1 MAVKIWYD
9 KRVEGAEFTMDRRI
23 IIVMLML
30 MTVFIGF
37 GIIIPVM
44 PEIVKRVDPGR
55 AEYHNALMLSLYS
68 LVSFILSPVWGTLS
82 DRIGRRPVILTGVLG
97 FSASFLLFGL
107 ASDNLPLMYASRLLG
122 GLFSGAVVSVIVAYV
137 ADVTTPEQRT
147 RGMGLVGMS
156 IGLGFTFGPGF
167 GGLLSRIS
175 LETPF
180 FAAAALSALLFLVSL
195 PNLQESL
202 PPERRRKAAGK
213 RPSRWTAFAGP
224 LKYLYVLAFTVTFT
238 LAGIESTLQWFGMQR
253 FNVTP
258 FQFGMMFFVCGLV
271 GAIVQGGVV
280 RRVIKPGQEPKFI
293 AAGLLISSAGF
304 FLLVTS
310 RELWTATLY
319 LAIFGVGNALVRPCV
334 TSLITQRT
342 KVGQGVAS
350 GLSSSMDSLGR
361 IAGPVIG
368 AVLFRIELTLPL
380 LFGGVVSAAALLLL
394 VRFRMLDRREADTL
408 PAA

>member
-1 MAVKIWYD
+1 
-9 KRVEGAEFTMDRRI
+9 MDRRI
-23 IIVMLML
+23 FTVMLVL
-30 MTVFIGF
+30 VTVFIGF

-44 PEIVKRVDPGR
+44 PELVKSIDPGR

-68 LVSFILSPVWGTLS
+68 LVSFLLSPLWGALS
-82 DRIGRRPVILTGVLG
+82 DRIGRRPVILTGVSG

-107 ASDNLPLMYASRLLG
+107 ASGHLPLMYAARLLG

-137 ADVTTPEQRT
+137 ADITTPEQRT

-156 IGLGFTFGPGF
+156 IGLGFTIGPGL
-167 GGLLSRIS
+167 GGLLSGIS

-180 FAAAALSALLFLVSL
+180 FVSSALAAALFVAALVTLK
-195 PNLQESL
+195 ESL
-202 PPERRRKAAGK
+202 PPERRRSKFEK

-224 LKYLYVLAFTVTFT
+224 LKYLYVLAFFVTFS
-238 LAGIESTLQWFGMQR
+238 LAGIESTLQWFGMER
-253 FNVTP
+253 FDVTP

-280 RRVIKPGQEPKFI
+280 RRLIRPGREPAWI
-293 AAGLLISSAGF
+293 AAGLLVSGAGF

-350 GLSSSMDSLGR
+350 GLNSAMDSLGR
-361 IAGPVIG
+361 IAGPVVG
-368 AVLFRIELTLPL
+368 AVLYRIEMTLPL
-380 LFGGVVSAAALLLL
+380 LVSGALSIAALLLL
-394 VRFRMLDRREADTL
+394 ARFRELDRQEDAGAR
-408 PAA
+408 PAV